1 MGHAFDDPFEI
12 VLLGFEFPDRRGDVR
27 RHQFL
32 FAVFFD
38 NGDLHVAVGI
48 GRHFVFE
55 RIQDLQV
62 FVGHIRNDAPHAFAG
77 EGLTLPKPDLHWDD
91 HLQN

>member
-55 RIQDLQV
+55 RIRV
-62 FVGHIRNDAPHAFAG
+62 FRSSSVTSAMMPHTRSPG
-77 EGLTLPKPDLHWDD
+77 EGLTLPKPDLHWED